1 MLRTLTWEKT
11 QISIIAR
18 LSVPQPLR
26 ETLQTSGAPRNTG
39 WKPWVYALSLQDV
52 EIEFQAGGCSILRTH
67 GESSK
72 ELGLGTQEVGLLDW
86 LVPRGQ
92 QNGDGNQW
100 LRGLCCLVQNLAPS
114 TLPVR
119 Q

>member
-1 MLRTLTWEKT
+1 MLGTLTR
-11 QISIIAR
+11 ISITAR

-39 WKPWVYALSLQDV
+39 WKPWVYAVSLQDV
-52 EIEFQAGGCSILRTH
+52 EIEFQAGAGGAVSILRTH
-67 GESSK
+67 RESSK

-86 LVPRGQ
+86 LVPKGQ

-100 LRGLCCLVQNLAPS
+100 LRGLCSLVWNLDPS
-114 TLPVR
+114 TLPVW

>member
-1 MLRTLTWEKT
+1 MLSTLTWERM

-18 LSVPQPLR
+18 LSVPQPLS

-39 WKPWVYALSLQDV
+39 WKPWVY
-52 EIEFQAGGCSILRTH
+52 EFQAGGVGCGACSILRTH

-72 ELGLGTQEVGLLDW
+72 ELGLGTQEVGLQNW

-100 LRGLCCLVQNLAPS
+100 LRGLCSLFQNLDPS